1 MAEPPQAPR
10 APQPPASNLANW
22 NWANILTVSRFFL
35 APLAFWLVLRAESDK
50 GASWWLVIVAVAV
63 VASDWWDGWFA
74 RKHQNESK
82 FGAFLDPF
90 ADKVIVLGV
99 AACFVAVGRYWW
111 LPVALLW
118 VRDVGISVLRV
129 VYAKRGVSV
138 PARLSAKWKTTL
150 QGAALT
156 AAALPPLKTYDE
168 LHVVLIWAAVAITL
182 YTGLQYLK
190 DGWPTGETAEA
201 DEGETEIGETE
212 IGETEPGEAR
222 RAEAEKREI
231 ETGEAKRVEAR
242 KAAETA
248 KPSET
253 ITTEPET
260 GETQWQQT

>member
-1 MAEPPQAPR
+1 MKLCQPQPVNHMAETHETPR
-10 APQPPASNLANW
+10 TPQPPASNLANW

-35 APLAFWLVLRAESDK
+35 APLAFWLVLRAEGDK

-190 DGWPTGETAEA
+190 DGWPTGETAE
-201 DEGETEIGETE
+201 DEVGETETGETE
-212 IGETEPGEAR
+212 
-222 RAEAEKREI
+222 RAEARTAEPEEAEPT
-231 ETGEAKRVEAR
+231 ETS
-242 KAAETA
+242 TA
-248 KPSET
+248 
-253 ITTEPET
+253 EPET

>member
-1 MAEPPQAPR
+1 MKPPQPHQINPMANPPEPPR
-10 APQPPASNLANW
+10 APTPAPTPSNW
-22 NWANILTVSRFFL
+22 NWANILTISRFFL

-50 GASWWLVIVAVAV
+50 GASWWLVIVALAV

-82 FGAFLDPF
+82 LGAFLDPF

-118 VRDVGISVLRV
+118 VRDVGISLLRV

-190 DGWPTGETAEA
+190 DGWP
-201 DEGETEIGETE
+201 
-212 IGETEPGEAR
+212 
-222 RAEAEKREI
+222 
-231 ETGEAKRVEAR
+231 
-242 KAAETA
+242 AAETA
-248 KPSET
+248 PELPAAA
-253 ITTEPET
+253 EPAEQ
-260 GETQWQQT
+260 EQA

>member
-1 MAEPPQAPR
+1 MKPPQPHPLNPMANPPETPRTPAPS
-10 APQPPASNLANW
+10 PSNW
-22 NWANILTVSRFFL
+22 NWANILTISRFFL

-50 GASWWLVIVAVAV
+50 GASWWLVIVALAV

-82 FGAFLDPF
+82 LGAFLDPF

-118 VRDVGISVLRV
+118 VRDVGISLLRV

-190 DGWPTGETAEA
+190 DGWPA
-201 DEGETEIGETE
+201 
-212 IGETEPGEAR
+212 
-222 RAEAEKREI
+222 
-231 ETGEAKRVEAR
+231 
-242 KAAETA
+242 AAETA
-248 KPSET
+248 PELPAAAET
-253 ITTEPET
+253 AEQE
-260 GETQWQQT
+260 QA

>member
-1 MAEPPQAPR
+1 MAETPQAPR
-10 APQPPASNLANW
+10 TPQASASNPANW

-74 RKHQNESK
+74 RKHQSESK

-190 DGWPTGETAEA
+190 DGWPA
-201 DEGETEIGETE
+201 GETEKGEIKT
-212 IGETEPGEAR
+212 GEAR
-222 RAEAEKREI
+222 RAETEMG
-231 ETGEAKRVEAR
+231 ETEAGEARTAEAQTAEPR
-242 KAAETA
+242 TAETD
-248 KPSET
+248 K
-253 ITTEPET
+253 
-260 GETQWQQT
+260 GETQ